1 MTAPDP
7 RLVFLLRAG
16 ARHMLVEAG
25 EMTLDEAIRSL
36 IHGHERCPLCDQR
49 RWLLAEKWERTH
61 PPRRNRWG
69 RR

>member
-1 MTAPDP
+1 MTRPDP

-25 EMTLDEAIRSL
+25 EMSIDAAIRSL
-36 IHGHERCPLCDQR
+36 IHGHEYCPLCGLKR
-49 RWLLAEKWERTH
+49 HLLAEKWERTH
-61 PPRRNRWG
+61 PPRKRG

>member
-1 MTAPDP
+1 MTRPDP

-25 EMTLDEAIRSL
+25 EMTIDQAIRSL
-36 IHGHERCPLCDQR
+36 IHGYERCPLCGLR
-49 RWLLAEKWERTH
+49 RHVLAEQWERTH
-61 PPRRNRWG
+61 PPRKRG